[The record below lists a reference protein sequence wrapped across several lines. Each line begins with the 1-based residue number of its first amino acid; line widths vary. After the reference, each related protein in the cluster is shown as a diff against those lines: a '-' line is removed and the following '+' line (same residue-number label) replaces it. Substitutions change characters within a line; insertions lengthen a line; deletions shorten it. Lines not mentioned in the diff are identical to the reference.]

1 MSAASVYIVE
11 ERPQVRTA
19 LAARL
24 GQSPQIT
31 VMGHR
36 GEAQAALAEIE
47 AGQPDAIL
55 LEVKR
60 ADGMGLEI
68 LRRLADLPARPKII
82 VLTSY
87 PASWEKQSAER
98 TGADA
103 YVLKDV
109 ESEELIRLILELVG
123 D

>member
-1 MSAASVYIVE
+1 MLFRS
-11 ERPQVRTA
+11 
-19 LAARL
+19 
-24 GQSPQIT
+24 
-31 VMGHR
+31 
-36 GEAQAALAEIE
+36 
-47 AGQPDAIL
+47 
-55 LEVKR
+55 
-60 ADGMGLEI
+60 
-68 LRRLADLPARPKII
+68 I